1 MTLDREFAEALAGSR
16 PLADR
21 AARVL
26 AGGACH
32 DSWRM
37 APFAPGFEWGE
48 GPWKWDVS
56 GRRYV
61 DFWMGHGSL
70 LFGHG
75 FPPVVEAVKRQAERA
90 THLGGAHPLQVAW
103 AERVVDLVPSAERVR
118 FTASGTEATLLAL
131 RIARAHTGRE
141 RVLRLDGHFHG
152 WHDEALCHFSPAGP
166 SGFNPGTIGTVDLA
180 SPFDIDAVD
189 DVLSARDVAALIL
202 EPGGG
207 SSASLAWSAGHL
219 EALRRIATRH
229 GTLLVFDEVISGF
242 RYAPGGVQQLAGVL
256 PDLTVLAKILAGGL
270 PGGAVAGPAAIMAVF
285 DAPGTSGVRGRVPHA
300 GTFNANPLSAAA
312 GTATLAL
319 VADGDA
325 QAAAGRAAGLLRDG
339 VNAEAERAGVD
350 VRMIVQS
357 SIYHLLIGAVA
368 AQEAPE
374 PGPAALRLPALH
386 ADAYARLRR
395 ALLIEG
401 VDGHASHGWLSA
413 VHGPAALEQAV
424 DAFGRAFRR
433 LRDTA
438 PFAL

>member
-1 MTLDREFAEALAGSR
+1 MTLDREFAESLAGSR

-32 DSWRM
+32 DSWRLT
-37 APFAPGFEWGE
+37 PFAPEFARGE

-70 LFGHG
+70 MLGHG
-75 FPPVVEAVKRQAERA
+75 SPPVVEAVKKQAERA
-90 THLGGAHPLQVAW
+90 THLGGAHPLQVEW
-103 AERVVDLVPSAERVR
+103 AERVVDLVPSAGRVR
-118 FTASGTEATLLAL
+118 FTASGTEATLLAI
-131 RIARAHTGRE
+131 RVARAYTGRP
-141 RVLRLDGHFHG
+141 RLLRLDGHFHG

-166 SGFNPGTIGTVDLA
+166 SGFNPGAAGAVDVA
-180 SPFDIDAVD
+180 SPFDVEEVD
-189 DVLSARDVAALIL
+189 DILSARDVAALIL

-207 SSASLAWSAGHL
+207 SSASLPWSAGHL
-219 EALRRIATRH
+219 EALRRITALH
-229 GTLLVFDEVISGF
+229 GTLLIFDEVISGF

-256 PDLTVLAKILAGGL
+256 PDLTVLAKILSGGL

-285 DAPGTSGVRGRVPHA
+285 DAPGASDARGRVPHA

-312 GTATLAL
+312 GTATLAQ
-319 VADGDA
+319 VADGGV
-325 QAAAGRAAGLLRDG
+325 QATADRAAGILRDG

-357 SIYHLLIGAVA
+357 SVYHLLIGAVA
-368 AQEAPE
+368 AEEAPA

-386 ADAYARLRR
+386 ADAYARMRR

-413 VHGPAALEQAV
+413 AHGTTALDQAV

-433 LRDTA
+433 LRDTV